1 MGFKVI
7 NSLKNK
13 IITILF
19 KINLITSLRKSH
31 FFMIIFLVIL
41 LMFSKYLGINF
52 SCFELFSISSNFSSE
67 SFLFLLSLNLFNG
80 KILLNVSF
88 LAILEPWKNVDEVME
103 NLPALI
109 VGYSDIS
116 LLESSYISLVY
127 SSYRS

>member
-41 LMFSKYLGINF
+41 LMLSKYLGIDF

-67 SFLFLLSLNLFNG
+67 SFLFLLSSNIFHR
-80 KILLNVSF
+80 KILLNVNF